1 MKHISRLPDIESV
14 KREYPLTS
22 EQRKNRDA
30 FISQIN
36 DILSGKDKRK
46 LLIIGPCS
54 ADREDAV
61 LDYVN
66 RLSKIREEVK
76 DTIFI
81 VPRVYTSK
89 PRTNGI
95 GYKGIL
101 HNPCTD
107 ENNEDLRTG
116 ILASRKLHLRV
127 IQETGMFP
135 ADEMLYPDS
144 LMYFNDLLS
153 YMAVGARSVEDQW
166 HREMASGFKV
176 PVGLKNPTSGDL
188 FVLLNAIFAAQHS
201 QRLLLQGWEVQ
212 TEGNPYAHAI
222 LRGYI
227 DRTGKMYSNY
237 HYEDLNDFHDN
248 YIRFNLKNS
257 SVIID
262 CNHCNSGKRYYEQ
275 SRILDEVLST
285 CSRKSGIASLIKGF
299 MVESYLE
306 DGNQMIGN
314 GVYGKSITDGCLGWD
329 KTKDLINK
337 MADTLAKR

>member
-1 MKHISRLPDIESV
+1 MKLVNQLPDIEKL
-14 KREYPLTS
+14 KREYALTA
-22 EQRKNRDA
+22 EQKRNRA
-30 FISQIN
+30 IFINKIKA
-36 DILSGKDKRK
+36 ILSGRDKK
-46 LLIIGPCS
+46 KILIIGPCS

-61 LDYVN
+61 LDYMTQ
-66 RLSKIREEVK
+66 LSKVSEEVK
-76 DTIFI
+76 DTVFI
-81 VPRVYTSK
+81 IPRVYTSK

-95 GYKGIL
+95 GYKGLL
-101 HNPCTD
+101 HNPDTD
-107 ENNEDLRTG
+107 DKHEDLRSG
-116 ILASRKLHLRV
+116 IVASRKMHLRV

-153 YMAVGARSVEDQW
+153 YLAVGARSVEDQL
-166 HREMASGFKV
+166 HREMASGFEI

-188 FVLLNAIFAAQHS
+188 SVLLNAIFAAQHS
-201 QRLLLQGWEVQ
+201 QRLLSRGWEIE

-227 DRTGKMYSNY
+227 DRNGKMYSNY

-248 YIRFNLKNS
+248 YIKFNLRNS

-275 SRILDEVLST
+275 ERIVDEVLST
-285 CSRKSGIASLIKGF
+285 CRRKRGINGLVKGF
-299 MVESYLE
+299 MVESYIE

-314 GVYGKSITDGCLGWD
+314 GIYGKSITDGCLGWD
-329 KTKDLINK
+329 KTKELIYR
-337 MADTLAKR
+337 MADTLA